1 MIMKRLKITTGGQV
15 SLPAEIRHRWGTST
29 VVLEDRGDEVV
40 MRPAEDDPIV
50 AVRGRFADVAV
61 TSDELRRRGR
71 QEEAEAEARRWP

>member
-1 MIMKRLKITTGGQV
+1 MVMKRLKITTGGQV

-50 AVRGRFADVAV
+50 AVRGRFADVPV

-71 QEEAEAEARRWP
+71 QEDAEAEARRWT